1 MRTII
6 HAGAGA
12 TAMFIIASFW
22 GATLIAELFLD
33 HAAVAAVKQAI
44 VYGLLLLVPCLAVTG
59 GSGFVLGK
67 RRPTV
72 LVGQKRR
79 RMKFIAANGLLVLVP
94 AALFL
99 NGKAV
104 AAEFD
109 GLFYLVQGVEL
120 MFGMVQFALMG
131 LNFRDGLRL
140 RQ

>member
-1 MRTII
+1 M

-12 TAMFIIASFW
+12 TAMFVIASFW

-33 HAAVAAVKQAI
+33 HVAVAAVKQAI

-67 RRPTV
+67 RRQV
-72 LVGQKRR
+72 ALVRQKQR
-79 RMKFIAANGLLVLVP
+79 RMKLIAANGLLVLVP
-94 AALFL
+94 TAFFL
-99 NGKAV
+99 NGKAI

-109 GLFYLVQGVEL
+109 ALFYLVQGVEL
-120 MFGMVQFALMG
+120 VVGMVQLTLLG

-140 RQ
+140 RQQVS

>member
-33 HAAVAAVKQAI
+33 HVAVAAVKQAI

-67 RRPTV
+67 RWPAA
-72 LVGQKRR
+72 LVRQKQR
-79 RMKFIAANGLLVLVP
+79 RMQLIAANGLLVLVP
-94 AALFL
+94 MALFL

-120 MFGMVQFALMG
+120 VAGMVQLMLMG

-140 RQ
+140 GR